1 MKGSTLISVISLLLA
16 TGCANQTTPTGGP
29 KDEEPPVLIS
39 SIPANNQKNFK
50 GKNIELIFNED
61 IKLKDPREEI
71 LITPSPGKNTK
82 YLARGKKVILEPE
95 FPWVDSTTYSIA
107 FREGIQDITESN
119 PAEDLRL
126 AFSTGDTID
135 SLSINGTVSLLFS
148 EKIPEKITV
157 ALYQSDTFNIFN
169 HTPTYFTKSNKK
181 GKFTLQNLKAGNY
194 YLYAFEDKNKNLIVE
209 SKSEKFGFL
218 TNPIQ
223 TETQTD
229 SIAIKLITV
238 DARALALTS
247 VRHTIGTSLVRFNK
261 SVDSVE
267 VNLPNPQQAL
277 FTFGDTRNE
286 LIFYKNF
293 DKTDSIKIQ
302 ILATDS
308 VNQKLDTTVYLKYT
322 ETKMASESFKL
333 KEVTESFDPSTK
345 KFSHTLSYNKL
356 LKHINYDSI
365 YIRIDSATRI
375 LTRIKEFEIDTL
387 THTIKY
393 STIINL
399 PADSLSDQSKRK
411 SEKPALVYSK
421 AAFISIEDDSS
432 SVIQKEIPIV
442 TEETTGMVTLEIET
456 TEKDYFIEL
465 LSSDNKLV
473 QSAKNVKA
481 ITFKFLKPQDYKIR
495 IHIDRNK
502 NNRWDPGN
510 FQFKTEPEPILFYKS
525 EEGKYTFPIR
535 ANWEVGP
542 LVIKF

>member
-1 MKGSTLISVISLLLA
+1 MKGSTLANVLILLLA
-16 TGCANQTTPTGGP
+16 VGCANQTTPTGGP

-39 SIPANNQKNFK
+39 SIPANNQKNYK
-50 GKNIELIFNED
+50 GKNIELNFNED

-82 YLARGKKVILEPE
+82 YLPRGKKVIIEPE
-95 FPWVDSTTYSIA
+95 FSWADSTTYSIA

-135 SLSINGTVSLLFS
+135 SLSIHGTVGLLFS

-181 GKFTLQNLKAGNY
+181 GQFTLQNLKAGDY
-194 YLYAFEDKNKNLIVE
+194 YLYAFEDKNKNLKVE
-209 SKSEKFGFL
+209 SKSEKFGYL
-218 TNPIQ
+218 TSPIH

-261 SVDSVE
+261 SVDSIK
-267 VNLPNPQQAL
+267 VNLPDPQQAI

-293 DKTDSIKIQ
+293 DKADSIKIQ

-308 VNQKLDTTVYLKYT
+308 VNQKLDTTVFLKYT

-333 KEVTESFDPSTK
+333 KEVDESFNPSTK

-375 LTRIKEFEIDTL
+375 PTNIKEFQIDTL
-387 THTIKY
+387 THTIKF
-393 STIINL
+393 STTINI
-399 PADSLSDQSKRK
+399 PVDSLADPSKRK
-411 SEKPALVYSK
+411 SEKPTLVYAK
-421 AAFISIEDDSS
+421 AGFISIEDDSS
-432 SVIQKEIPIV
+432 SVIQKELPTV

-465 LSSDNKLV
+465 LSNDNKLV
-473 QSAKNVKA
+473 QSAKNVKT

-495 IHIDRNK
+495 VHIDRNK

-510 FQFKTEPEPILFYKS
+510 FHYKTEPEPILFYKS

-535 ANWEVGP
+535 ANWEYGP

>member
-1 MKGSTLISVISLLLA
+1 MKGTTLISVILLLLA

-29 KDEEPPVLIS
+29 KDEAPPVLIS
-39 SIPANNQKNFK
+39 SIPAHNQKNFK
-50 GKNIELIFNED
+50 GKNIELVFNEE

-82 YLARGKKVILEPE
+82 YLARGKKVIIEPE
-95 FPWVDSTTYSIA
+95 FPWTDSTTYSIA

-135 SLSINGTVSLLFS
+135 SLSINGTVALLFS

-181 GKFTLQNLKAGNY
+181 GQFTLQNLKAGNY
-194 YLYAFEDKNKNLIVE
+194 YVYAFEDKNKNLKVE
-209 SKSEKFGFL
+209 SKSEKFGYL
-218 TNPIQ
+218 INPIQ
-223 TETQTD
+223 TETKTD

-261 SVDSVE
+261 SVDSIK
-267 VNLPNPQQAL
+267 VNLPDSQSVI
-277 FTFGDTRNE
+277 FTFGDNQTE

-293 DKTDSIKIQ
+293 DKADSVQIQ
-302 ILATDS
+302 ILASDS

-322 ETKMASESFKL
+322 ETKMASESFKVR
-333 KEVTESFDPSTK
+333 EVNENFDPPTK

-375 LTRIKEFEIDTL
+375 PTRIKEFEIDTL

-393 STIINL
+393 STIINI
-399 PADSLSDQSKRK
+399 PADSLADPSKRK

-456 TEKDYFIEL
+456 TEKDYFIEI

-473 QSAKNVKA
+473 QSAKNVKT
-481 ITFKFLKPQDYKIR
+481 ITFKYLKPQDYKIR

-502 NNRWDPGN
+502 NKRWDPGN
-510 FQFKTEPEPILFYKS
+510 FNYKTEPEPILFYKS
-525 EEGKYTFPIR
+525 EEGKYSFPIR

>member
-1 MKGSTLISVISLLLA
+1 MKGTTLISVILLLLA

-29 KDEEPPVLIS
+29 KDEAPPVLIS
-39 SIPANNQKNFK
+39 SIPAHNQKNFK
-50 GKNIELIFNED
+50 GKNIELVFNEE

-82 YLARGKKVILEPE
+82 YLARGKKVIIEPE
-95 FPWVDSTTYSIA
+95 FPWTDSTTYSIA

-135 SLSINGTVSLLFS
+135 SLSINGTVALLFS

-181 GKFTLQNLKAGNY
+181 GQFTLQNLKAGNY
-194 YLYAFEDKNKNLIVE
+194 YVYAFEDKNKNLKVE
-209 SKSEKFGFL
+209 SKSEKFGYL
-218 TNPIQ
+218 INPIQ
-223 TETQTD
+223 TETKTD

-261 SVDSVE
+261 SVDSIKVS
-267 VNLPNPQQAL
+267 LPDSQSAIY
-277 FTFGDTRNE
+277 TFGDNRTE

-293 DKTDSIKIQ
+293 DKADSVQIQ
-302 ILATDS
+302 ILASDS

-322 ETKMASESFKL
+322 ETKMASESFKV
-333 KEVTESFDPSTK
+333 KEVNESFDPSTK

-356 LKHINYDSI
+356 LKQINYDSI

-375 LTRIKEFEIDTL
+375 PVRIKEFEFDTL

-393 STIINL
+393 STFIDI
-399 PADSLSDQSKRK
+399 PADSVPKHSKRK
-411 SEKPALVYSK
+411 SEKPTLVYSK
-421 AAFISIEDDSS
+421 AALISIENDSS
-432 SVIQKEIPIV
+432 SFIQKEIPIV

-456 TEKDYFIEL
+456 TEKDYFIEI

-473 QSAKNVKA
+473 QSAKNVKT
-481 ITFKFLKPQDYKIR
+481 ITFKYLKPQDYKIR
-495 IHIDRNK
+495 VHIDRNK
-502 NNRWDPGN
+502 NKRWDPGN
-510 FQFKTEPEPILFYKS
+510 FNYKTEPEPILFYKS